1 LFFSATFPPAVQKLA
16 DGLLNKPTR
25 IEVPSEPASK
35 PDIEQRAIQVDV
47 PRRTMLLKHLI
58 LEHKWRGVMV
68 FVATKYAS
76 DHVADKLNRNGIHA
90 ASFHGELSQGART
103 QT

>member
-1 LFFSATFPPAVQKLA
+1 VQALA
-16 DGLLNKPTR
+16 DSMLHQPTR

-35 PDIEQRAIQVDV
+35 PDIQQRAITVDV

-58 LEHKWRGVMV
+58 LENQWRGVMV

-76 DHVADKLNRNGIHA
+76 DHVAEN
-90 ASFHGELSQGART
+90 
-103 QT
+103 